1 MEIKNSDGVQSSFF
15 YYLWSK
21 SKVSKF
27 MTLQLPDTFIY
38 DDGIPSA
45 WFFTGK
51 KGRILKKSPTK
62 TNFSKIMEHFK
73 NAEARAKTNIAASY
87 MYSENEG
94 FKRHQTKEGQEINY
108 LKDVLENKGYVV
120 IYMDFEQ
127 VCKPGI
133 TKTSS

>member
-15 YYLWSK
+15 YYLWSR

-38 DDGIPSA
+38 DDGNPSA

-62 TNFSKIMEHFK
+62 TNCGKITEHFR
-73 NAEARAKTNIAASY
+73 NVESRAKTNIAASY

-94 FKRHQTKEGQEINY
+94 FRPHQTREGQEINY

-120 IYMDFEQ
+120 VYMDFGQ
-127 VCKPGI
+127 VCRAGLR
-133 TKTSS
+133 